1 MDKKFR
7 SIIDELSDY
16 VPDNKELFIEAR
28 GRQVIASALNLV
40 ALIKEN
46 FDEET
51 AADLTKR
58 LVRSILSEDQEKFTR
73 KIRQLRESRKK

>member
-51 AADLTKR
+51 ASDLTKR

-73 KIRQLRESRKK
+73 KVRQLRESRKK